1 MDMIRGITH
10 EGIVYVNLTPHELN
24 VIMDDGEIVNIPPSG
39 IKATCD
45 TSTTPVRR
53 IGGATGYRRSY
64 GAVHGI
70 PDPQDGMIYVTSGP
84 AAEAAHRFD
93 VVSPGDQVQLDDGK
107 RACKG
112 FAVWDE
118 D

>member
-1 MDMIRGITH
+1 MDKISGAVY
-10 EGIVYVNLTPHELN
+10 GGAVYVNLTPHELN
-24 VIMDDGEIVNIPPSG
+24 VVMDDGEIVHIQPSG
-39 IKATCD
+39 LKATCD
-45 TSTTPVRR
+45 TSTVPVRR

-70 PDPQDGMIYVTSGP
+70 PDPQDGVVYVTSGP
-84 AAEAAHRFD
+84 AAEAAHRQD
-93 VVSPGDQVQLDDGK
+93 VVSPGDQIQLADGR